1 MKDKFDLDEE
11 CMGSDEIFKALDDA
25 VQDWKI
31 KLEVVIGE
39 GLKKLRKSTKDNKM
53 KMKYLPGIE

>member
-1 MKDKFDLDEE
+1 
-11 CMGSDEIFKALDDA
+11 MGSEEIFKALDDA

-53 KMKYLPGIE
+53 KMKYLPGTTRLLK

>member
-1 MKDKFDLDEE
+1 
-11 CMGSDEIFKALDDA
+11 MGSEEIFKALDDA

-53 KMKYLPGIE
+53 KMKYLPGKISHKIPH